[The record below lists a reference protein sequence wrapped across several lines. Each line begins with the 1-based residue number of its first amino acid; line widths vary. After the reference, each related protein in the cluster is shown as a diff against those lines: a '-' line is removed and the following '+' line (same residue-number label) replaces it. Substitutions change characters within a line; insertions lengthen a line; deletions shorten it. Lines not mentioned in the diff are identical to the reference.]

1 MSPLKLGLDLRGGVY
16 LVYQVDVQGAVK
28 QLLDHYE
35 QDFRASLRNAHVP
48 YQDVEVDYPM
58 NRVRVLFRD
67 ADSFAKGK
75 AAILADSR
83 NVNLTEATVN
93 GAPALELTLTP
104 QQIKE
109 RQDYAVQQNI
119 VILRNR
125 LNSPELAVSEPQ
137 VAREGVDRIAIQLP
151 GLQNSAE
158 VKKILGKTAT
168 LEFRMVDET
177 NNPLEAA
184 ATGHVPLG
192 SKLYYTRDKQ
202 PVLLKRDVVV
212 TGDQLT
218 DASFQPN
225 TQDGPAVS
233 VSLDS
238 RGAAKMLRNT
248 EENIGHLM
256 AVVFI
261 DRSREKN
268 AQGVD
273 VDRTTEEVIN
283 RATIRGVFSNNF
295 QITGVNPIEGREL
308 ALLLRAGGL
317 AAPLTAV
324 EERAIGPSL
333 GQDNI
338 DKGIHAMVFGMLA
351 AFVFMA
357 IYYKL
362 FGLIADVV
370 LIANVVLLTAF
381 LSLVGAALTLP
392 GIAAVVLTVGMAVD
406 ANILIYERIR
416 EELRNGVS
424 PRAAITA
431 GFDRA
436 FSAIC
441 DSNVTALI
449 AGLVLWLVRR
459 GCGTRL
465 RRGAGARNCDI
476 DVHIADGQPRVG
488 ADHLRRKAQG
498 RTPVDLRARS
508 DVDPRFKPME
518 FFHKVTRFPFMNTR
532 KVWYGLSAVLIV
544 ASFALVAVR
553 GLNLGIDFTGG
564 VVVETNFPQAPN
576 IEQLRAALAKAGMP
590 AAQVQAFGSS
600 RDILVRL
607 PPDPDVKSEQIGARI
622 LEVFKTVDGGVK
634 LQRTEVRRSSGGP
647 GVVRQ
652 GRLGAGGDAGAH
664 LDLRAVALH
673 AEARARRDIRR
684 AARPDLRGRLFRPDP
699 DDFRSHGDLGDPR
712 GDRLFAERHG
722 HRIRPHPRA
731 SAHARASS
739 PSLR

>member
-1 MSPLKLGLDLRGGVY
+1 MIAYPRWKVVLVAIVLALGIFLAVPNLFGEENALQLARDRAAVLDSDRAAVEQILKDKGVTPSGAFLDQGRLTLRFSSKQDQLKARDLISEARPNQFTIALSQASRVPEWMRNLGLSPVKLGLDLRGGVY

-28 QLLDHYE
+28 QLLDRHE

-48 YQDVEVDYPM
+48 YQDVVVDYPTD
-58 NRVRVLFRD
+58 RVRVLFRD

-83 NVNLTEATVN
+83 NLNLTDTTVD
-93 GAPALELTLTP
+93 GAPALELRLTP
-104 QQIKE
+104 QEIKE

-137 VAREGVDRIAIQLP
+137 VARQGVDRIAIQLP

-168 LEFRMVDET
+168 LEFRMVDEN

-184 ATGHVPLG
+184 GTGRVPLG

-202 PVLLKRDVVV
+202 PVLLKREVVV

-225 TQDGPAVS
+225 TQDGAAVS

-238 RGAAKMLRNT
+238 RGAAKMLKNT
-248 EENIGHLM
+248 QENLGHLM

-268 AQGVD
+268 AEGVE

-317 AAPLTAV
+317 AAPLAAV

-338 DKGIHAMVFGMLA
+338 DKGVHAMVFGMLA
-351 AFVFMA
+351 AFIFMA
-357 IYYKL
+357 VYYKL
-362 FGLIADVV
+362 FGLIADITLAV
-370 LIANVVLLTAF
+370 NVVLLTAL
-381 LSLVGAALTLP
+381 LSLLGAALTLP

-424 PRAAITA
+424 PRAAISA

-436 FSAIC
+436 FSAIF
-441 DSNVTALI
+441 DSNITAFI
-449 AGLVLWLVRR
+449 AGLVLWLF
-459 GCGTRL
+459 
-465 RRGAGARNCDI
+465 GAGA
-476 DVHIADGQPRVG
+476 
-488 ADHLRRKAQG
+488 
-498 RTPVDLRARS
+498 
-508 DVDPRFKPME
+508 
-518 FFHKVTRFPFMNTR
+518 
-532 KVWYGLSAVLIV
+532 
-544 ASFALVAVR
+544 VR
-553 GLNLGIDFTGG
+553 GFAVVLMLGIATSMFTSVMGSHVLVQIIYGG
-564 VVVETNFPQAPN
+564 KRKLE
-576 IEQLRAALAKAGMP
+576 
-590 AAQVQAFGSS
+590 
-600 RDILVRL
+600 RL
-607 PPDPDVKSEQIGARI
+607 SI
-622 LEVFKTVDGGVK
+622 
-634 LQRTEVRRSSGGP
+634 
-647 GVVRQ
+647 
-652 GRLGAGGDAGAH
+652 
-664 LDLRAVALH
+664 
-673 AEARARRDIRR
+673 
-684 AARPDLRGRLFRPDP
+684 
-699 DDFRSHGDLGDPR
+699 
-712 GDRLFAERHG
+712 
-722 HRIRPHPRA
+722 
-731 SAHARASS
+731 
-739 PSLR
+739 

>member
-1 MSPLKLGLDLRGGVY
+1 MISYPRWKIALVAIVVILGIFLALPNLFGEESALQLARDRAVVTPSDRASVETLLKDKGVTPTGAFLEQGRLTLRFVSKQDQLKARDLIGEARANQFTIALSQASRVPEWMRNLGLSPLKLGLDLRGGVY

-28 QLLDHYE
+28 QQLDRYE
-35 QDFRASLRNAHVP
+35 QDFRASLRNARTP
-48 YQDVEVDYPM
+48 YQDVQVDYPAQ
-58 NRVRVLFRD
+58 RVRVLFRD

-83 NVNLTEATVN
+83 SLSLTDVTVD
-93 GAPALELTLTP
+93 GAPASELKLTP

-109 RQDYAVQQNI
+109 REDYAVQQNI

-137 VAREGVDRIAIQLP
+137 VARQGVDRIAIQLP

-168 LEFRMVDET
+168 LEFRMVDEN
-177 NNPLEAA
+177 NNPLESA

-202 PVLLKRDVVV
+202 PVLLKREVVV

-225 TQDGPAVS
+225 TQEGAAVS
-233 VSLDS
+233 VGLDS
-238 RGAAKMLRNT
+238 RGAAKMLKNT
-248 EENIGHLM
+248 QENIGHLM

-268 AQGVD
+268 AQGQD

-317 AAPLTAV
+317 AAPLSAV

-338 DKGIHAMVFGMLA
+338 DKGVHAMVFGMLA

-357 IYYKL
+357 VYYKV

-370 LIANVVLLTAF
+370 LAANVVLLTAF

-436 FSAIC
+436 FSAIA

-449 AGLVLWLVRR
+449 AGLVLWLF
-459 GCGTRL
+459 
-465 RRGAGARNCDI
+465 GAGAVRGFAVVLVI
-476 DVHIADGQPRVG
+476 GIATSMFTSLMGS
-488 ADHLRRKAQG
+488 
-498 RTPVDLRARS
+498 RALIQ
-508 DVDPRFKPME
+508 VIYGGK
-518 FFHKVTRFPFMNTR
+518 R
-532 KVWYGLSAVLIV
+532 KV
-544 ASFALVAVR
+544 
-553 GLNLGIDFTGG
+553 
-564 VVVETNFPQAPN
+564 
-576 IEQLRAALAKAGMP
+576 
-590 AAQVQAFGSS
+590 
-600 RDILVRL
+600 
-607 PPDPDVKSEQIGARI
+607 
-622 LEVFKTVDGGVK
+622 
-634 LQRTEVRRSSGGP
+634 
-647 GVVRQ
+647 
-652 GRLGAGGDAGAH
+652 
-664 LDLRAVALH
+664 
-673 AEARARRDIRR
+673 
-684 AARPDLRGRLFRPDP
+684 
-699 DDFRSHGDLGDPR
+699 
-712 GDRLFAERHG
+712 DRLS
-722 HRIRPHPRA
+722 I
-731 SAHARASS
+731 
-739 PSLR
+739 

>member
-1 MSPLKLGLDLRGGVY
+1 MISYPRWKIVLVAVVLVIGILLALPNLFGEESALQLARDRAVVTPADRAGIEELLKSKGVAPSGAFLDQGRLTLRFRSKQDQLKARDVITEAQPNQFTIALSQASRVPEWMRNLGLSPLKLGLDLRGGVY
-16 LVYQVDVQGAVK
+16 LVYQVDVAGAVK
-28 QLLDHYE
+28 QQLDHRE
-35 QDFRASLRNAHVP
+35 QDFRASLRTARIP
-48 YQDVEVDYPM
+48 YQDVQVDYPADE
-58 NRVRVLFRD
+58 VRVLFRD
-67 ADSFAKGK
+67 ADSLAKGK
-75 AAILADSR
+75 AAILEDNR
-83 NVNLTEATVN
+83 NLNLTETTVN
-93 GAPALELTLTP
+93 GAPALALRLTP
-104 QQIKE
+104 QEIKE
-109 RQDYAVQQNI
+109 REDYAVQQNI
-119 VILRNR
+119 TILRNR

-137 VAREGVDRIAIQLP
+137 VAREGIDRIAIQLP

-177 NNPLEAA
+177 NNPFDAVA
-184 ATGHVPLG
+184 GHVPLG

-233 VSLDS
+233 VSLDT
-238 RGAAKMLRNT
+238 RGASKMLKNT

-268 AQGVD
+268 AQGVE

-317 AAPLTAV
+317 AAPLTEV

-338 DKGIHAMVFGMLA
+338 DKGVNAMVFGMLA

-370 LIANVVLLTAF
+370 LVANVVLLTAF

-436 FSAIC
+436 FSAIA

-449 AGLVLWLVRR
+449 AGVVLWLF
-459 GCGTRL
+459 
-465 RRGAGARNCDI
+465 GAGAVRGFAVVLVI
-476 DVHIADGQPRVG
+476 GIATSMFTSLMGSRALVQVVYG
-488 ADHLRRKAQG
+488 GRRK
-498 RTPVDLRARS
+498 V
-508 DVDPRFKPME
+508 
-518 FFHKVTRFPFMNTR
+518 
-532 KVWYGLSAVLIV
+532 
-544 ASFALVAVR
+544 
-553 GLNLGIDFTGG
+553 
-564 VVVETNFPQAPN
+564 
-576 IEQLRAALAKAGMP
+576 
-590 AAQVQAFGSS
+590 
-600 RDILVRL
+600 
-607 PPDPDVKSEQIGARI
+607 
-622 LEVFKTVDGGVK
+622 
-634 LQRTEVRRSSGGP
+634 
-647 GVVRQ
+647 
-652 GRLGAGGDAGAH
+652 
-664 LDLRAVALH
+664 
-673 AEARARRDIRR
+673 
-684 AARPDLRGRLFRPDP
+684 
-699 DDFRSHGDLGDPR
+699 
-712 GDRLFAERHG
+712 DRLS
-722 HRIRPHPRA
+722 I
-731 SAHARASS
+731 
-739 PSLR
+739 

>member
-1 MSPLKLGLDLRGGVY
+1 MISYPRWKIALVAIVVILGILLALPNLFGEESALQLARDRAVVSPSDRSSVEQVLKDKGVTPTGSFLDQGRLTLRFASKQDQLKARDLISEARPNQFTIALSQASRVPEWMRNLGLSPLKLGLDLRGGVY

-28 QLLDHYE
+28 QQLDHYE
-35 QDFRASLRNAHVP
+35 QDFRASLRNARIP
-48 YQDVEVDYPM
+48 YQDVQVDYPTQ
-58 NRVRVLFRD
+58 RVRVLFRD

-75 AAILADSR
+75 AAILADGR
-83 NVNLTEATVN
+83 NLTLTDVTVD
-93 GAPALELTLTP
+93 GAPALELKLTP

-109 RQDYAVQQNI
+109 REDYAVSQNI

-137 VAREGVDRIAIQLP
+137 VARQGVDRIAIQLP

-168 LEFRMVDET
+168 LEFRMVDE
-177 NNPLEAA
+177 NSNPLEAA

-202 PVLLKRDVVV
+202 PVLLKREVVV

-225 TQDGPAVS
+225 TQEGAAVS
-233 VSLDS
+233 VGLDS
-238 RGAAKMLRNT
+238 RGAAKMLKNT
-248 EENIGHLM
+248 QENIGHLM

-317 AAPLTAV
+317 AAPLSAV

-338 DKGIHAMVFGMLA
+338 DKGRNAMVFGMLA

-357 IYYKL
+357 IYYKA

-370 LIANVVLLTAF
+370 LVANVVLLTAF

-436 FSAIC
+436 FSAIA

-449 AGLVLWLVRR
+449 AGLVLWLF
-459 GCGTRL
+459 
-465 RRGAGARNCDI
+465 GAGAVRGFAVVLVI
-476 DVHIADGQPRVG
+476 GIATSMFTSLMGS
-488 ADHLRRKAQG
+488 
-498 RTPVDLRARS
+498 RAL
-508 DVDPRFKPME
+508 VQVIYGGK
-518 FFHKVTRFPFMNTR
+518 R
-532 KVWYGLSAVLIV
+532 KVERLSI
-544 ASFALVAVR
+544 
-553 GLNLGIDFTGG
+553 
-564 VVVETNFPQAPN
+564 
-576 IEQLRAALAKAGMP
+576 
-590 AAQVQAFGSS
+590 
-600 RDILVRL
+600 
-607 PPDPDVKSEQIGARI
+607 
-622 LEVFKTVDGGVK
+622 
-634 LQRTEVRRSSGGP
+634 
-647 GVVRQ
+647 
-652 GRLGAGGDAGAH
+652 
-664 LDLRAVALH
+664 
-673 AEARARRDIRR
+673 
-684 AARPDLRGRLFRPDP
+684 
-699 DDFRSHGDLGDPR
+699 
-712 GDRLFAERHG
+712 
-722 HRIRPHPRA
+722 
-731 SAHARASS
+731 
-739 PSLR
+739 

>member
-1 MSPLKLGLDLRGGVY
+1 MIAYPRWKIALVAIVLIFGIFLALPNLFGEESALQLARDRAVVTPSDRSSVEQLLKDKGVTPTGAFLDQGRLTLRFASKQDQLKARDLISEGRPNQFTIALSQASRVPEWMRTLGLSPLKLGLDLRGGVY

-28 QLLDHYE
+28 QQLDHYE
-35 QDFRASLRNAHVP
+35 QDFRASLRTARVP
-48 YQDVEVDYPM
+48 YQDVQVDYPTQ
-58 NRVRVLFRD
+58 RVRVLFRD

-83 NVNLTEATVN
+83 SISLTDVTVD
-93 GAPALELTLTP
+93 GAPALELKLTP

-109 RQDYAVQQNI
+109 REDYAVQQNI

-137 VAREGVDRIAIQLP
+137 VARQGVDRIAIQLP

-168 LEFRMVDET
+168 LEFRMVDE
-177 NNPLEAA
+177 NSNPLEAA

-192 SKLYYTRDKQ
+192 SKLYYTREKQ
-202 PVLLKRDVVV
+202 PVLLKREVVV

-225 TQDGPAVS
+225 TQEGAAVS
-233 VSLDS
+233 VGLDS
-238 RGAAKMLRNT
+238 RGAAKMLKNT
-248 EENIGHLM
+248 QENIGHLM

-268 AQGVD
+268 AQGQD

-317 AAPLTAV
+317 AAPLSAV

-338 DKGIHAMVFGMLA
+338 DKGVHAMVFGMLA
-351 AFVFMA
+351 AFIFMA
-357 IYYKL
+357 VYYKV

-370 LIANVVLLTAF
+370 LAANVVLLTAF

-436 FSAIC
+436 FSAIA

-449 AGLVLWLVRR
+449 AGLVLWLF
-459 GCGTRL
+459 
-465 RRGAGARNCDI
+465 GAGAVRGFAVVLVI
-476 DVHIADGQPRVG
+476 GIATSMFTSLMGS
-488 ADHLRRKAQG
+488 
-498 RTPVDLRARS
+498 RAL
-508 DVDPRFKPME
+508 VQVIYGGK
-518 FFHKVTRFPFMNTR
+518 R
-532 KVWYGLSAVLIV
+532 KVERLSI
-544 ASFALVAVR
+544 
-553 GLNLGIDFTGG
+553 
-564 VVVETNFPQAPN
+564 
-576 IEQLRAALAKAGMP
+576 
-590 AAQVQAFGSS
+590 
-600 RDILVRL
+600 
-607 PPDPDVKSEQIGARI
+607 
-622 LEVFKTVDGGVK
+622 
-634 LQRTEVRRSSGGP
+634 
-647 GVVRQ
+647 
-652 GRLGAGGDAGAH
+652 
-664 LDLRAVALH
+664 
-673 AEARARRDIRR
+673 
-684 AARPDLRGRLFRPDP
+684 
-699 DDFRSHGDLGDPR
+699 
-712 GDRLFAERHG
+712 
-722 HRIRPHPRA
+722 
-731 SAHARASS
+731 
-739 PSLR
+739 

>member
-1 MSPLKLGLDLRGGVY
+1 MISYPRWKIALVAIVMVVGILLALPNLFGEESALQLARDRAVVTPGDRTSVEQLLKDKGVSLSGAFLDQGRLTLRFSSKQDQLKARDIIAEARPDQFTIALSQASRVPDWMRNLGLSPLKLGLDLRGGVY
-16 LVYQVDVQGAVK
+16 LVYQVDVEGAVK
-28 QLLDHYE
+28 QDLDHHE
-35 QDFRASLRNAHVP
+35 QDFRASLRNARVP
-48 YQDVEVDYPM
+48 YQDVQVDYRAH
-58 NRVRVLFRD
+58 RVRVLFKD
-67 ADSFAKGK
+67 ADSLAKGK
-75 AAILADSR
+75 AAIVAENR
-83 NVNLTEATVN
+83 NINLTDTTVD

-104 QQIKE
+104 LEIKE

-137 VAREGVDRIAIQLP
+137 VAREGIDRIAIQLP

-168 LEFRMVDET
+168 LEFRMVDEN

-212 TGDQLT
+212 TGDELT

-233 VSLDS
+233 VGLDS
-238 RGAAKMLRNT
+238 RGAAKMLKNT
-248 EENIGHLM
+248 QENIGHLM

-268 AQGVD
+268 AQGED
-273 VDRTTEEVIN
+273 VDKTTEEVIN
-283 RATIRGVFSNNF
+283 RATIRGVFSNTF

-317 AAPLTAV
+317 AAPLSAV
-324 EERAIGPSL
+324 EERAIGPTL

-338 DKGIHAMVFGMLA
+338 NKGVNAMVFGMLA

-357 IYYKL
+357 VYYKV

-370 LIANVVLLTAF
+370 LAANVVLLTAL
-381 LSLVGAALTLP
+381 LSLFGAALTLP

-436 FSAIC
+436 FSAIA
-441 DSNVTALI
+441 DSNVTAFI
-449 AGLVLWLVRR
+449 AGLVLLF
-459 GCGTRL
+459 L
-465 RRGAGARNCDI
+465 GAGAVRGFAT
-476 DVHIADGQPRVG
+476 VLVFGIATSMFTSLMGSRALVQIIYG
-488 ADHLRRKAQG
+488 GRRKVE
-498 RTPVDLRARS
+498 R
-508 DVDPRFKPME
+508 
-518 FFHKVTRFPFMNTR
+518 
-532 KVWYGLSAVLIV
+532 LSI
-544 ASFALVAVR
+544 
-553 GLNLGIDFTGG
+553 
-564 VVVETNFPQAPN
+564 
-576 IEQLRAALAKAGMP
+576 
-590 AAQVQAFGSS
+590 
-600 RDILVRL
+600 
-607 PPDPDVKSEQIGARI
+607 
-622 LEVFKTVDGGVK
+622 
-634 LQRTEVRRSSGGP
+634 
-647 GVVRQ
+647 
-652 GRLGAGGDAGAH
+652 
-664 LDLRAVALH
+664 
-673 AEARARRDIRR
+673 
-684 AARPDLRGRLFRPDP
+684 
-699 DDFRSHGDLGDPR
+699 
-712 GDRLFAERHG
+712 
-722 HRIRPHPRA
+722 
-731 SAHARASS
+731 
-739 PSLR
+739 

>member
-1 MSPLKLGLDLRGGVY
+1 MISYPRWKIAMVAIVVLIGIFLALPNLFGEQSALQLARDRAVVEPSDRTNVEQLLRDKGVIPTGSFIEQGRLTLRFNSKQDQLKARDLIAEARKDQFTIALSQASRVPEWMRNLGLSPLKLGLDLRGGVY

-28 QLLDHYE
+28 QQLDHHE
-35 QDFRASLRNAHVP
+35 QDFRASLRNARVP
-48 YQDVEVDYPM
+48 YQDVQVDYPT

-67 ADSFAKGK
+67 ADTFTKGK
-75 AAILADSR
+75 AAIVADSR
-83 NVNLTEATVN
+83 NLTLSDITVD
-93 GAPALELTLTP
+93 GAPALELKLTP

-109 RQDYAVQQNI
+109 REDYAVQQNI

-137 VAREGVDRIAIQLP
+137 VARQGVDRIAIQLP

-168 LEFRMVDET
+168 LEFRMVDE
-177 NNPLEAA
+177 NSNPLDAA

-192 SKLYYTRDKQ
+192 SKLFYTRDKQ
-202 PVLLKRDVVV
+202 PVLLKREVVV

-225 TQDGPAVS
+225 TQEGAAVS
-233 VSLDS
+233 VGLDS
-238 RGAAKMLRNT
+238 RGAAKMLKNT
-248 EENIGHLM
+248 QENIGHLM

-273 VDRTTEEVIN
+273 VDKTTEEVIN

-317 AAPLTAV
+317 AAPLTPV

-338 DKGIHAMVFGMLA
+338 DKGVHAMEFGMLA
-351 AFVFMA
+351 AFLFMA
-357 IYYKL
+357 VYYKV

-370 LIANVVLLTAF
+370 LAANVVLLVAF

-424 PRAAITA
+424 PRAAIAA

-436 FSAIC
+436 FSAIA

-449 AGLVLWLVRR
+449 AGLVLWLF
-459 GCGTRL
+459 
-465 RRGAGARNCDI
+465 GAGAVRGFAVVLVI
-476 DVHIADGQPRVG
+476 GIATSMFTSLMGS
-488 ADHLRRKAQG
+488 
-498 RTPVDLRARS
+498 RAL
-508 DVDPRFKPME
+508 VQIIYGGK
-518 FFHKVTRFPFMNTR
+518 R
-532 KVWYGLSAVLIV
+532 KVERLSI
-544 ASFALVAVR
+544 
-553 GLNLGIDFTGG
+553 
-564 VVVETNFPQAPN
+564 
-576 IEQLRAALAKAGMP
+576 
-590 AAQVQAFGSS
+590 
-600 RDILVRL
+600 
-607 PPDPDVKSEQIGARI
+607 
-622 LEVFKTVDGGVK
+622 
-634 LQRTEVRRSSGGP
+634 
-647 GVVRQ
+647 
-652 GRLGAGGDAGAH
+652 
-664 LDLRAVALH
+664 
-673 AEARARRDIRR
+673 
-684 AARPDLRGRLFRPDP
+684 
-699 DDFRSHGDLGDPR
+699 
-712 GDRLFAERHG
+712 
-722 HRIRPHPRA
+722 
-731 SAHARASS
+731 
-739 PSLR
+739 

>member
-1 MSPLKLGLDLRGGVY
+1 MIGYPRWKIVLVAVVLLIGIFLAVPNLFGEENALQLARDRAAVLDADRVAVEQILKEKAVTPSGAFLEQGRLTLRFSSKQDQLKARDLIAEARPNQFTIALSQASRVPEWMRNLGLSPLKLGLDLRGGVY

-28 QLLDHYE
+28 QLLDRYE
-35 QDFRASLRNAHVP
+35 QDFRASLRNARVA
-48 YQDVEVDYPM
+48 YQDVLVDYPLD
-58 NRVRVLFRD
+58 RVRVLFRD

-75 AAILADSR
+75 AAILADNR
-83 NVNLTEATVN
+83 NLTLSDVTVD
-93 GAPALELTLTP
+93 GAAALEMRLTP

-137 VAREGVDRIAIQLP
+137 VARQGVDRIAIQLP

-177 NNPLEAA
+177 NSPLEAA
-184 ATGHVPLG
+184 GTGRVPLG

-202 PVLLKRDVVV
+202 PVLLKREVVV

-225 TQDGPAVS
+225 TQDGAAVS

-238 RGAAKMLRNT
+238 RGAAKMLKNT
-248 EENIGHLM
+248 QENLGHLM

-268 AQGVD
+268 AEGVQ
-273 VDRTTEEVIN
+273 VDRVTEEVIN

-317 AAPLTAV
+317 AAPLSAV

-338 DKGIHAMVFGMLA
+338 DKGVHAMVFGMLA

-357 IYYKL
+357 IYYKV
-362 FGLIADVV
+362 FGLIAD
-370 LIANVVLLTAF
+370 LTLAANVVLLTAL
-381 LSLVGAALTLP
+381 LSLLGAALTLP

-424 PRAAITA
+424 PRAAISA
-431 GFDRA
+431 GFERA
-436 FSAIC
+436 FSAIG
-441 DSNVTALI
+441 DSNVTAFI
-449 AGLVLWLVRR
+449 AGLVLWLF
-459 GCGTRL
+459 
-465 RRGAGARNCDI
+465 GAGAVRGFA
-476 DVHIADGQPRVG
+476 VVLMLGIATSMFTSVMGS
-488 ADHLRRKAQG
+488 H
-498 RTPVDLRARS
+498 
-508 DVDPRFKPME
+508 
-518 FFHKVTRFPFMNTR
+518 
-532 KVWYGLSAVLIV
+532 
-544 ASFALVAVR
+544 ALVQ
-553 GLNLGIDFTGG
+553 IIYGG
-564 VVVETNFPQAPN
+564 K
-576 IEQLRAALAKAGMP
+576 R
-590 AAQVQAFGSS
+590 
-600 RDILVRL
+600 
-607 PPDPDVKSEQIGARI
+607 
-622 LEVFKTVDGGVK
+622 K
-634 LQRTEVRRSSGGP
+634 L
-647 GVVRQ
+647 
-652 GRLGAGGDAGAH
+652 
-664 LDLRAVALH
+664 
-673 AEARARRDIRR
+673 
-684 AARPDLRGRLFRPDP
+684 
-699 DDFRSHGDLGDPR
+699 
-712 GDRLFAERHG
+712 DRLS
-722 HRIRPHPRA
+722 I
-731 SAHARASS
+731 
-739 PSLR
+739 

>member
-1 MSPLKLGLDLRGGVY
+1 MMAYPRWKIALVAIVLVVGIFLALPNLFGEESALQLARDRAVVSLSDRTSVEQLLHEKGVTPTGAFLDQGRLTLRFASKQDQLKARDLINEARPNQFTIALSQASRVPEWMRNLGLSPLKLGLDLRGGVY

-28 QLLDHYE
+28 QQLDHYE
-35 QDFRASLRNAHVP
+35 QDFRASLRNARIP
-48 YQDVEVDYPM
+48 YQDVQVDYPAQ
-58 NRVRVLFRD
+58 RVRVLFRD

-75 AAILADSR
+75 AAILSDSR
-83 NVNLTEATVN
+83 NLSVTDVTVD
-93 GAPALELTLTP
+93 GAPALELKLTP

-109 RQDYAVQQNI
+109 REDYAVQQNI

-137 VAREGVDRIAIQLP
+137 VARQGVDRIAIQLP

-168 LEFRMVDET
+168 LEFRMVDE
-177 NNPLEAA
+177 NSNPLEAA

-202 PVLLKRDVVV
+202 PVLLKREVVV

-225 TQDGPAVS
+225 TQDGAAVS
-233 VSLDS
+233 VGLDS
-238 RGAAKMLRNT
+238 RGAAKMLKNT
-248 EENIGHLM
+248 QENIGHLM

-268 AQGVD
+268 AQGQD

-317 AAPLTAV
+317 AAPLSAV

-338 DKGIHAMVFGMLA
+338 DKGVHAMVFGMLA

-357 IYYKL
+357 IYYKV
-362 FGLIADVV
+362 FGLIADIV
-370 LIANVVLLTAF
+370 LLANVILLTAF

-436 FSAIC
+436 FSAIA

-449 AGLVLWLVRR
+449 AGLVLWLF
-459 GCGTRL
+459 
-465 RRGAGARNCDI
+465 GAGAVRGFAVVLVI
-476 DVHIADGQPRVG
+476 GIATSMFTSLMGS
-488 ADHLRRKAQG
+488 
-498 RTPVDLRARS
+498 RAL
-508 DVDPRFKPME
+508 VQVIYGGK
-518 FFHKVTRFPFMNTR
+518 R
-532 KVWYGLSAVLIV
+532 KV
-544 ASFALVAVR
+544 
-553 GLNLGIDFTGG
+553 
-564 VVVETNFPQAPN
+564 
-576 IEQLRAALAKAGMP
+576 
-590 AAQVQAFGSS
+590 
-600 RDILVRL
+600 
-607 PPDPDVKSEQIGARI
+607 
-622 LEVFKTVDGGVK
+622 
-634 LQRTEVRRSSGGP
+634 
-647 GVVRQ
+647 
-652 GRLGAGGDAGAH
+652 
-664 LDLRAVALH
+664 
-673 AEARARRDIRR
+673 
-684 AARPDLRGRLFRPDP
+684 
-699 DDFRSHGDLGDPR
+699 
-712 GDRLFAERHG
+712 DRLS
-722 HRIRPHPRA
+722 I
-731 SAHARASS
+731 
-739 PSLR
+739 

>member
-1 MSPLKLGLDLRGGVY
+1 MISYPRWKIALVAVVVILAIFLALPNLFGEESALQLARDRAVVTSSDRSSVEQLLKDKGVTPTGSFLDQGRLTLRFVSKQDQLKARDLISEGRPNQFTIALSQASRVPEWMRNLGLSPLKLGLDLRGGVY

-28 QLLDHYE
+28 QQLDHYE
-35 QDFRASLRNAHVP
+35 QDFRASLRNARIP
-48 YQDVEVDYPM
+48 YQDVQVDYPTQ
-58 NRVRVLFRD
+58 RVRVLFRD

-75 AAILADSR
+75 AAIVADSR
-83 NVNLTEATVN
+83 NLTLNDVAVD
-93 GAPALELTLTP
+93 GAPALELKLTP

-109 RQDYAVQQNI
+109 REDYAVQQNI

-137 VAREGVDRIAIQLP
+137 VARQGVDRIAIQLP

-168 LEFRMVDET
+168 LEFRMVDE
-177 NNPLEAA
+177 NGNPLEAA

-192 SKLYYTRDKQ
+192 SKLYYTREKQ
-202 PVLLKRDVVV
+202 PVLLKREVVV

-225 TQDGPAVS
+225 TQEGAAVS
-233 VSLDS
+233 VGLDS
-238 RGAAKMLRNT
+238 RGAAKMLKNT
-248 EENIGHLM
+248 QENIGHLM

-268 AQGVD
+268 AQGQD

-317 AAPLTAV
+317 AAPLSAV

-338 DKGIHAMVFGMLA
+338 DKGRNAMVFGMLA

-357 IYYKL
+357 IYYKA

-370 LIANVVLLTAF
+370 LVANVVLLTAF

-436 FSAIC
+436 FSAIA

-449 AGLVLWLVRR
+449 AGLVLWLF
-459 GCGTRL
+459 GSG
-465 RRGAGARNCDI
+465 
-476 DVHIADGQPRVG
+476 
-488 ADHLRRKAQG
+488 
-498 RTPVDLRARS
+498 
-508 DVDPRFKPME
+508 
-518 FFHKVTRFPFMNTR
+518 
-532 KVWYGLSAVLIV
+532 
-544 ASFALVAVR
+544 AVR
-553 GLNLGIDFTGG
+553 GFAVVLVIGIATSMFTSLMGSRALVQVIYGG
-564 VVVETNFPQAPN
+564 KRKVE
-576 IEQLRAALAKAGMP
+576 
-590 AAQVQAFGSS
+590 
-600 RDILVRL
+600 RL
-607 PPDPDVKSEQIGARI
+607 SI
-622 LEVFKTVDGGVK
+622 
-634 LQRTEVRRSSGGP
+634 
-647 GVVRQ
+647 
-652 GRLGAGGDAGAH
+652 
-664 LDLRAVALH
+664 
-673 AEARARRDIRR
+673 
-684 AARPDLRGRLFRPDP
+684 
-699 DDFRSHGDLGDPR
+699 
-712 GDRLFAERHG
+712 
-722 HRIRPHPRA
+722 
-731 SAHARASS
+731 
-739 PSLR
+739 

>member
-1 MSPLKLGLDLRGGVY
+1 MKARDLIAEARPDQFTIALSQASRVPEWMRNLGLNPLKLGLDLRGGVY
-16 LVYQVDVQGAVK
+16 LVYQVDVQGAVR
-28 QLLDHYE
+28 QQLDHRE
-35 QDFRASLRNAHVP
+35 QDFRASLRNARVP
-48 YQDVEVDYPM
+48 YQDVQVDYPAD
-58 NRVRVLFRD
+58 RVRVLFRD
-67 ADSFAKGK
+67 ADSLTKGK
-75 AAILADSR
+75 AAILSDNR
-83 NVNLTEATVN
+83 NLNLTETVA
-93 GAPALELTLTP
+93 GGSPALELKLTP
-104 QQIKE
+104 QEIKE

-168 LEFRMVDET
+168 LEFRMVDEI

-184 ATGHVPLG
+184 STGRAPLG

-238 RGAAKMLRNT
+238 RGAAKMLKNT

-268 AQGVD
+268 AQGID
-273 VDRTTEEVIN
+273 VDRVTEEVIN

-317 AAPLTAV
+317 AAPLSAV

-338 DKGIHAMVFGMLA
+338 DKGVNAMVFGMLA

-357 IYYKL
+357 IYYKV

-370 LIANVVLLTAF
+370 LVANVVLLTAF

-436 FSAIC
+436 FSAIF
-441 DSNVTALI
+441 DSNVTAAI
-449 AGLVLWLVRR
+449 AGLVLWLF
-459 GCGTRL
+459 
-465 RRGAGARNCDI
+465 GAGAVRGFA
-476 DVHIADGQPRVG
+476 VVLVLGIATSMFTSVMGS
-488 ADHLRRKAQG
+488 
-498 RTPVDLRARS
+498 RAL
-508 DVDPRFKPME
+508 VQIIYGGK
-518 FFHKVTRFPFMNTR
+518 R
-532 KVWYGLSAVLIV
+532 KVERLSI
-544 ASFALVAVR
+544 
-553 GLNLGIDFTGG
+553 
-564 VVVETNFPQAPN
+564 
-576 IEQLRAALAKAGMP
+576 
-590 AAQVQAFGSS
+590 
-600 RDILVRL
+600 
-607 PPDPDVKSEQIGARI
+607 
-622 LEVFKTVDGGVK
+622 
-634 LQRTEVRRSSGGP
+634 
-647 GVVRQ
+647 
-652 GRLGAGGDAGAH
+652 
-664 LDLRAVALH
+664 
-673 AEARARRDIRR
+673 
-684 AARPDLRGRLFRPDP
+684 
-699 DDFRSHGDLGDPR
+699 
-712 GDRLFAERHG
+712 
-722 HRIRPHPRA
+722 
-731 SAHARASS
+731 
-739 PSLR
+739 

>member
-1 MSPLKLGLDLRGGVY
+1 MISYPRWKVALVAIVLLLGIFLALPNLFGEESALQLARDRAVVSLSDRSSVEQLLKDKGVTPTGAFLDQGRLTLRFGSKQDQLKARDLISEARPNQFTIALSQASRVPEWMRNLGLSPLKLGLDLRGGVY

-28 QLLDHYE
+28 QQLDHYE
-35 QDFRASLRNAHVP
+35 QDFRASLRNARVP
-48 YQDVEVDYPM
+48 YQDVQVDYPTQ
-58 NRVRVLFRD
+58 RVRVLFRD

-83 NVNLTEATVN
+83 SLSLTDVTVD
-93 GAPALELTLTP
+93 GAPALELKLTP

-109 RQDYAVQQNI
+109 REDYAVQQNI

-137 VAREGVDRIAIQLP
+137 VARQGVDRIAIQLP

-168 LEFRMVDET
+168 LEFRMVDE
-177 NNPLEAA
+177 NSNPLEAA

-192 SKLYYTRDKQ
+192 SKLYYTREKQ
-202 PVLLKRDVVV
+202 PVLLKREVVV

-225 TQDGPAVS
+225 TQEGAAVS
-233 VSLDS
+233 VGLDS
-238 RGAAKMLRNT
+238 RGAAKMLKNT
-248 EENIGHLM
+248 QENIGHLM

-268 AQGVD
+268 AQGQD
-273 VDRTTEEVIN
+273 IDRTTEEVIN

-317 AAPLTAV
+317 AAPLSAV

-338 DKGIHAMVFGMLA
+338 DKGVHAMVFGMLA

-357 IYYKL
+357 VYYKV

-370 LIANVVLLTAF
+370 LAANVVLLTAF

-406 ANILIYERIR
+406 ANILIYERVR

-436 FSAIC
+436 FSAIA

-449 AGLVLWLVRR
+449 AGLVLWLF
-459 GCGTRL
+459 
-465 RRGAGARNCDI
+465 GAGAVRGFAVVLVI
-476 DVHIADGQPRVG
+476 GIATSMFTSLMGS
-488 ADHLRRKAQG
+488 
-498 RTPVDLRARS
+498 RAL
-508 DVDPRFKPME
+508 VQVIYGGK
-518 FFHKVTRFPFMNTR
+518 R
-532 KVWYGLSAVLIV
+532 KVERLSI
-544 ASFALVAVR
+544 
-553 GLNLGIDFTGG
+553 
-564 VVVETNFPQAPN
+564 
-576 IEQLRAALAKAGMP
+576 
-590 AAQVQAFGSS
+590 
-600 RDILVRL
+600 
-607 PPDPDVKSEQIGARI
+607 
-622 LEVFKTVDGGVK
+622 
-634 LQRTEVRRSSGGP
+634 
-647 GVVRQ
+647 
-652 GRLGAGGDAGAH
+652 
-664 LDLRAVALH
+664 
-673 AEARARRDIRR
+673 
-684 AARPDLRGRLFRPDP
+684 
-699 DDFRSHGDLGDPR
+699 
-712 GDRLFAERHG
+712 
-722 HRIRPHPRA
+722 
-731 SAHARASS
+731 
-739 PSLR
+739 